1 MKDAEKI
8 QKEKIKREKNVKL
21 LCKALSMLDDENEVH
36 KFLEDLC
43 TPQEIDAMSR
53 RLMVAVMLKKGDVY
67 TKIVDETSAS
77 TATISRV
84 NKTLTYQS
92 AGGYNIIL
100 DKITG
105 ELD

>member
-1 MKDAEKI
+1 MTDEKYFG
-8 QKEKIKREKNVKL
+8 V
-21 LCKALSMLDDENEVH
+21 LCKAFAKLENEEEIR

-67 TKIVDETSAS
+67 TKIVEETGAS

-100 DKITG
+100 DRLA
-105 ELD
+105 EEQE

>member
-1 MKDAEKI
+1 MIDEKYFD
-8 QKEKIKREKNVKL
+8 V
-21 LCKALSMLDDENEVH
+21 LCKAFAALETEKDIH

-53 RLMVAVMLKKGDVY
+53 RLMVAVMLKRGDVY
-67 TKIVDETSAS
+67 TKIVEETGAS

-105 ELD
+105 ELK

>member
-1 MKDAEKI
+1 MIDEKYFD
-8 QKEKIKREKNVKL
+8 V
-21 LCKALSMLDDENEVH
+21 LCKAFAALETEEDIH

-53 RLMVAVMLKKGDVY
+53 RLMVAVMLKRGDVY
-67 TKIVDETSAS
+67 TKIVEATGAS

-100 DKITG
+100 DKLTG
-105 ELD
+105 ELK

>member
-1 MKDAEKI
+1 MTDEKYFNI
-8 QKEKIKREKNVKL
+8 
-21 LCKALSMLDDENEVH
+21 LCRAFASLESEDEIH
-36 KFLEDLC
+36 RFLEDLC

-67 TKIVDETSAS
+67 TKIVKETGAS

-100 DKITG
+100 DKLSG
-105 ELD
+105 ETK

>member
-1 MKDAEKI
+1 MKE
-8 QKEKIKREKNVKL
+8 EKNVTL
-21 LCKALSMLDDENEVH
+21 LCRALAMLENEEDIR

-67 TKIVDETSAS
+67 TKIVEETGAS

-100 DKITG
+100 DKLAG
-105 ELD
+105 EMK

>member
-1 MKDAEKI
+1 MIDEKYF
-8 QKEKIKREKNVKL
+8 NL
-21 LCKALSMLDDENEVH
+21 LCKAFAELESEDEIH

-53 RLMVAVMLKKGDVY
+53 RLMVAVMLKRGDVY
-67 TKIVDETSAS
+67 TKIVEATGAS

-92 AGGYNIIL
+92 AGGYSIIL
-100 DKITG
+100 DRISG
-105 ELD
+105 ELK

>member
-1 MKDAEKI
+1 MIDEKYFT
-8 QKEKIKREKNVKL
+8 L
-21 LCKALSMLDDENEVH
+21 LCKAFAMLENENEIH

-43 TPQEIDAMSR
+43 TPQEIEAMSR

-67 TKIVDETSAS
+67 TKIVEETGAS

-100 DKITG
+100 DKIT
-105 ELD
+105 EKLK

>member
-1 MKDAEKI
+1 MTDEKYFD
-8 QKEKIKREKNVKL
+8 V
-21 LCKALSMLDDENEVH
+21 LCKAFASLENKEDVH

-43 TPQEIDAMSR
+43 TPQEIDALSR

-67 TKIVDETSAS
+67 TKIVEETGAS

-92 AGGYNIIL
+92 AGGYDIIL
-100 DKITG
+100 EKLSG
-105 ELD
+105 ETK